1 MGRLTVYA
9 RPGQQ
14 SRIINRLNTEQR
26 SPRLSLRFL
35 INYRSSKAL
44 ADRTPSPLGEVNIW
58 RGGWGPAGGP
68 TLYLL
73 CNSGSRPP
81 FSPCGQVRPPQVHL
95 TKLGDGTKVR
105 IKVIGEGEEI
115 YNLQGGRS
123 RASLLSSCFHLS
135 YLASD
140 APRKDQLLGNLKL
153 NCMKQIILQ
162 FACEEC
168 DFKGT
173 NEKLFKQHK
182 RISALRRLILK
193 ELPNSSSTSDR
204 ATGELILFL
213 HNINR
218 PATVES
224 LQNLNSVRTWHQA
237 A

>member
-1 MGRLTVYA
+1 MRAKRFTIYKAGEAERASYLPAST
-9 RPGQQ
+9 
-14 SRIINRLNTEQR
+14 
-26 SPRLSLRFL
+26 SP
-35 INYRSSKAL
+35 
-44 ADRTPSPLGEVNIW
+44 IW
-58 RGGWGPAGGP
+58 R
-68 TLYLL
+68 
-73 CNSGSRPP
+73 RM
-81 FSPCGQVRPPQVHL
+81 PQ
-95 TKLGDGTKVR
+95 GR
-105 IKVIGEGEEI
+105 I
-115 YNLQGGRS
+115 
-123 RASLLSSCFHLS
+123 SC
-135 YLASD
+135 
-140 APRKDQLLGNLKL
+140 LGNLKL

-173 NEKLFKQHK
+173 NEKLLKQHK

-237 A
+237 ASPSMMAS